1 MNLEKHFVNCIILN
15 KQNNITMWWHYKEGD
30 KVSWKQRDRKIRP
43 NMDVSDFIERED
55 RLYKLFD
62 SKKISVRVFFNRHK
76 KLEDKY
82 FYKANFVTNTG
93 VNLVVRQVE
102 NTLDNHT
109 YYLLDN
115 GRVINSNQLKLI
127 KKNLDGN

>member
-1 MNLEKHFVNCIILN
+1 
-15 KQNNITMWWHYKEGD
+15 MWWHYKEGD

-43 NMDVSDFIERED
+43 NIDVSDYRERED
-55 RLYKLFD
+55 RLYKLFE
-62 SKKISVRVFFNRHK
+62 SKKISARVFFNRYN
-76 KLEDKY
+76 KLKDKY

-102 NTLDNHT
+102 NTLDNNT

-127 KKNLDGN
+127 KKNLDN

>member
-1 MNLEKHFVNCIILN
+1 
-15 KQNNITMWWHYKEGD
+15 MWWHYKEGD

-43 NMDVSDFIERED
+43 NMDVSDFRERELKLCK
-55 RLYKLFD
+55 RLK
-62 SKKISVRVFFNRHK
+62 SKKISTNVFYESYIE
-76 KLEDKY
+76 LEDKY

-102 NTLDNHT
+102 FNLNNKDNNT

-127 KKNLDGN
+127 KKNLDN